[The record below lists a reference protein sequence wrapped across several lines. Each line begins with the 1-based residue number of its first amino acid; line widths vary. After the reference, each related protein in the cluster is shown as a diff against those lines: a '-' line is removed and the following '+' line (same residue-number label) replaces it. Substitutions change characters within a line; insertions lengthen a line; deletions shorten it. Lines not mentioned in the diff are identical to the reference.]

1 MLSSSF
7 SSFVLDFVVFDY
19 EDDDE
24 EEKPVMTFLH
34 LIWCN
39 LKRKKLRTSLT
50 LLSIVVAFILFGF
63 LSAIQQALV
72 GGVQLAGADRLVVRQ
87 KVSIINF
94 LPVSYEARIDRIP
107 GVDFS
112 THQTWF
118 GGVYQDPKNF
128 FMQNPVE
135 PEKFLKIHPEIILPP
150 EQMKAWLATRTG
162 AIAGRRTAD
171 RFHWK
176 IGDRIPIQSTIWAQA
191 DGNRTWEF
199 DLVGIYDG
207 KDKGIDTTPLF
218 FRYDYF
224 DEVIQADN
232 QNWGK
237 GQVGWYTIRI
247 KDPSQAADVAKRVDA
262 EFENSPTETKTEPE
276 GAFIQAWAS
285 QIGNIVFIVAAIL
298 GAVFFTILLVT
309 GNTMA
314 QAVRERTGELGV
326 LKAIGFTNGQ
336 VMALVLAESCLLTI
350 IGGVVGLALARAV
363 TPVVAE
369 KLAGLLPMFFLP
381 TRALFIGLGLS
392 VALGLVTGI
401 FPALQAMRLRVA
413 DALRKM

>member
-1 MLSSSF
+1 MKF
-7 SSFVLDFVVFDY
+7 F
-19 EDDDE
+19 
-24 EEKPVMTFLH
+24 H

-50 LLSIVVAFILFGF
+50 LLSIVVAFVLFGF
-63 LSAIQQALV
+63 LAAIQEALV
-72 GGVQLAGADRLVVRQ
+72 GGVALAGADRLIVRE
-87 KVSIINF
+87 KVSLINP
-94 LPVSYEARIDRIP
+94 LPISYEDRIDRIP

-135 PEKFLKIHPEIILPP
+135 PEKFLKMHPENILPP
-150 EQMKAWLATRTG
+150 EQVKAWLATRTG
-162 AIAGRRTAD
+162 AIVGRRTAE
-171 RFHWK
+171 RFGWK
-176 IGDRIPIQSTIWAQA
+176 IGDKVPIRSTIWSQS
-191 DGNRTWEF
+191 DGNRTWTF
-199 DLVGIYDG
+199 DIVGIYDG
-207 KDKGIDTTPLF
+207 KDKGTDTTPMF

-224 DEVIQADN
+224 DEARHG
-232 QNWGK
+232 WGK
-237 GQVGWYTIRI
+237 GQVGWFTIRI
-247 KDPSQAADVAKRVDA
+247 KDPSQAAEVARRVDT
-262 EFENSPTETKTEPE
+262 EFENSSAETKTEPE
-276 GAFIQAWAS
+276 GAFIQGWAS

-336 VMALVLAESCLLTI
+336 IVSLVLAESCLLTV
-350 IGGVVGLALARAV
+350 IGGVVGLGLAS
-363 TPVVAE
+363 VVIPAMAGQ
-369 KLAGLLPMFFLP
+369 LAGLLPMFFLP
-381 TRALFIGLGLS
+381 ARDLVTGFGLA

-413 DALRKM
+413 DALRRM